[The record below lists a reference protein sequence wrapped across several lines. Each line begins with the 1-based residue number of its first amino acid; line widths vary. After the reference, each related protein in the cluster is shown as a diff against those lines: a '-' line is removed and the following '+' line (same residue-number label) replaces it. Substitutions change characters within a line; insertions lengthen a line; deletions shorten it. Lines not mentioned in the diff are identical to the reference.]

1 MDQHEKNARKFF
13 DMKPFAP
20 REAVKIHFLSLPS
33 YDQLASRLTFA
44 DPSPVAN
51 LNPADFTESVKNA
64 ETLCVIDSLSQFVD
78 PALDQQQPKIL
89 KGKTAE
95 GQFQLQGE
103 LRVHHNALKLDA
115 KQHKKRRNQ
124 SESYH
129 KRIQKKWNKQAAANN
144 QYQPVVLSLSSKIND
159 AITKLATTF
168 NEALYTVDKP

>member
-51 LNPADFTESVKNA
+51 LDPAAFAESVKNA

-95 GQFQLQGE
+95 GQFQLQGNF
-103 LRVHHNALKLDA
+103 RAQYNALQLDA

-124 SESYH
+124 SEAYH

-144 QYQPVVLSLSSKIND
+144 QYKPVVLSLPRKVND
-159 AITKLATTF
+159 AIAKLAVSF
-168 NEALYTVDKP
+168 NEALYIADTP